1 MDNADNSHIG
11 NFQYEMMHMMH
22 LPKTEVIKFD
32 GNPLKYWSFI
42 RFFVNSICDTPISD
56 NAKLN
61 RMLQDCTGNA
71 LEVIECCVVMEPELG
86 YTEARRLLLHR
97 FGNQFTIA
105 KAWIDKVTKGPNL
118 RSGNS
123 SELRKYADS
132 VRSCVVSLTA
142 IGRLSEIDNELRVK
156 KIVEKLPLYLQGG
169 WRKVAVQ
176 F

>member
-1 MDNADNSHIG
+1 
-11 NFQYEMMHMMH
+11 
-22 LPKTEVIKFD
+22 
-32 GNPLKYWSFI
+32 
-42 RFFVNSICDTPISD
+42 
-56 NAKLN
+56 
-61 RMLQDCTGNA
+61 
-71 LEVIECCVVMEPELG
+71 MEPELG
-86 YTEARRLLLHR
+86 YTEARRLLLQR

-142 IGRLSEIDNELRVK
+142 IGRLIEINNELGMNN
-156 KIVEKLPLYLQGG
+156 IVEKLPLYLQGG